1 MRTNELTHFAYEK
14 TTSVGR
20 ERMSRNHPLEDFPS
34 VVREAIAHAQSNAHR
49 GIYAGTVVC
58 FYNDQSSAQF
68 SLRINCIH
76 SGEYYQRSGY
86 AIPVD
91 TDAVELCVYEEY
103 YDSPQYFRFL
113 DTAVAFMPEGSQIR
127 IVRAYGGEDV
137 VRAIQR

>member
-1 MRTNELTHFAYEK
+1 MRTNEPTQFAYEK
-14 TTSVGR
+14 TTSVSR
-20 ERMSRNHPLEDFPS
+20 ERMSRNNPLEDFPS

-49 GIYAGTVVC
+49 GTYAGTVVC
-58 FYNDQSSAQF
+58 FYNAQSIAQF

-76 SGEYYQRSGY
+76 SGEYSQKNGH

-103 YDSPQYFRFL
+103 YDNPDYFRFL
-113 DTAVAFMPEGSQIR
+113 DTAVLFMPEGSQIR
-127 IVRAYGGEDV
+127 IVRAYGGDDV